1 MIAYFENNKQSINQ
15 LYSSLQEIKWDLF
28 VFQFFNLVLGQAHIS
43 WRISSSLKVSTLVK
57 YQVLSN
63 YHDIL
68 SLNLDIYPVF
78 QIQLEVFWAFQVFFF
93 KFKFSSNTNIVFDH
107 SHARYFFKKN
117 SKNFGVIDP
126 ALLFHCGDRRRRKIS
141 CLIISF
147 GQTWPQ

>member
-78 QIQLEVFWAFQVFFF
+78 QIQLEVFWAFQVFFSNLNF
-93 KFKFSSNTNIVFDH
+93 HRIQISSSTIVMLDIFL
-107 SHARYFFKKN
+107 KKN